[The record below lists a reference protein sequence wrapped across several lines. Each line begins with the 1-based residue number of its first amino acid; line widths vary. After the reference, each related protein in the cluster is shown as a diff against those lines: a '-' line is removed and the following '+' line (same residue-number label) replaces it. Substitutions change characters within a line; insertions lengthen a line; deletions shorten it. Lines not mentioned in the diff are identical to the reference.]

1 MAEQQRR
8 QFRLEAENSR
18 LNVLMKLLQER
29 TPESHQEQGVLLSEE
44 EENLNKSV
52 QSPQDPAKQQISFH
66 AQLSNGFSTHF
77 HDQDV
82 VNMTYIWTNQ
92 GHAYN
97 GTVGYFR
104 APISGT
110 YFFIAT
116 AVTSRGPN
124 RAAVVMWVNI
134 RPVCFTDGW
143 TSAREGD
150 SSTCTAVVHVKT
162 GQAVWL
168 ESIGEADFW
177 YGSSFSGFL
186 VSSDE

>member
-1 MAEQQRR
+1 MLCLHVEHQVKVSSPLPFSSSPERESQTTINADDSIQSRLAKLETQNKQQAERLLRVEEENLRLTASMAEQQRR

-44 EENLNKSV
+44 EENLNK
-52 QSPQDPAKQQISFH
+52 
-66 AQLSNGFSTHF
+66 
-77 HDQDV
+77 
-82 VNMTYIWTNQ
+82 
-92 GHAYN
+92 
-97 GTVGYFR
+97 
-104 APISGT
+104 
-110 YFFIAT
+110 
-116 AVTSRGPN
+116 
-124 RAAVVMWVNI
+124 AAVVMWVNI